1 MKKLLTFMIVASVSI
16 TSCSMFA
23 NSRQTISI
31 MSNVSDT
38 EIYVNG
44 TLIGQGP
51 AVTTSVQRNKNVQIM
66 AKADGYYPSYY
77 NINTEISTTGILDI
91 IGGVFFLLPLIG
103 LAFPGF
109 KTLSMDNVALNL
121 IPVKNN

>member
-1 MKKLLTFMIVASVSI
+1 MKQILVALLVISLTI
-16 TSCSMFA
+16 TGCSMFA
-23 NSRQTISI
+23 SSRQNISI
-31 MSNVSDT
+31 MSNVPES

-44 TLIGQGP
+44 SLIGQGS
-51 AVTTSVQRNKNVQIM
+51 AITTSVQRNKNVQIM

-91 IGGVFFLLPLIG
+91 IGGVCFLLPLIG

-109 KTLSMDNVALNL
+109 KTLSVDNVAVNL
-121 IPVKNN
+121 VPVKN